1 MESETELEAPEEGA
15 TLLLLGVPQYTVFG
29 IDTQVFSVGPE
40 FKGIKLIPPGP
51 HFVYYSSS
59 NRSGSEF
66 SPVAGFFI
74 YTSSSDIIVRKW
86 DEQEERLVTMS
97 EDEEERYQN
106 AAKGSMFVKQLGP
119 YPINQYAVWKR
130 LSSFITKAVIER
142 IEPIGGEI
150 TVCSEYDVYKDV
162 PKTASEKALTEQLK
176 NRKISSPTDVT
187 GKRRCYYTMIP
198 RLIKEKGVSGQE
210 LTYLNL
216 DKTQLLETML
226 AKEYG
231 GCEEVFL
238 GEMQFAFVAFLM
250 GQSLEAFMQWKSIV
264 SLMLSCT
271 EAALHDCSTNKS
283 SLSEMELIDAMAT
296 HVNGIYIP
304 FRTRS
309 HLFTKFIRV
318 IYHQL
323 QFGLQKDSNSMGE
336 KGTSALLDDSWF
348 TSDSFLYH
356 LYKDFFLLVQ
366 ESSSVDG
373 DLLSWTRRLKDLL
386 EAVLGWVFE
395 QKNAINGI
403 YFDEDDEFAP
413 VVEMVYDDS
422 NHAGRVP
429 GRTAN
434 DVKNHWNTHLRK
446 KTMLVTSRHPANA
459 ATVYQTNVIYKP
471 RPLTFSKSLGQ
482 PSYAGHMNNNVLISN
497 AELNNTEEEDVEQ
510 ISEWWK
516 NLLNEADEF
525 SQQEKTADLG
535 SCSSMEKESYEER
548 VSEGL
553 STENSF
559 DHIEHYWDF
568 LNDE

>member
-66 SPVAGFFI
+66 SPVVGFFI
-74 YTSSSDIIVRKW
+74 YTSSSDIIVREW
-86 DEQEERLVTMS
+86 NGQEERLVSMS

-106 AAKGSMFVKQLGP
+106 AAKGLMFDNQLGP

-271 EAALHDCSTNKS
+271 EA
-283 SLSEMELIDAMAT
+283 
-296 HVNGIYIP
+296 P

-356 LYKDFFLLVQ
+356 LYKDFFSLVQ

-422 NHAGRVP
+422 NHG
-429 GRTAN
+429 
-434 DVKNHWNTHLRK
+434 
-446 KTMLVTSRHPANA
+446 TS
-459 ATVYQTNVIYKP
+459 VV
-471 RPLTFSKSLGQ
+471 
-482 PSYAGHMNNNVLISN
+482 HM
-497 AELNNTEEEDVEQ
+497 
-510 ISEWWK
+510 
-516 NLLNEADEF
+516 
-525 SQQEKTADLG
+525 QQ
-535 SCSSMEKESYEER
+535 
-548 VSEGL
+548 
-553 STENSF
+553 
-559 DHIEHYWDF
+559 
-568 LNDE
+568 